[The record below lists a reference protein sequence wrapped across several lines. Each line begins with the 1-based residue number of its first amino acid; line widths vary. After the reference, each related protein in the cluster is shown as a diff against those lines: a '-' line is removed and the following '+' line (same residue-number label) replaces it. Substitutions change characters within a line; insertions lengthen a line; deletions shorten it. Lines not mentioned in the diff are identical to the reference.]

1 MDFTEPSYQLPNTFT
16 SVTGLGK
23 TNMYC
28 MKMDQRGKN
37 LVSSEGEIEVSE
49 KGMNRADCDPYVQYS
64 NNI

>member
-1 MDFTEPSYQLPNTFT
+1 
-16 SVTGLGK
+16 
-23 TNMYC
+23 

-37 LVSSEGEIEVSE
+37 LVSFEGEKEVSE